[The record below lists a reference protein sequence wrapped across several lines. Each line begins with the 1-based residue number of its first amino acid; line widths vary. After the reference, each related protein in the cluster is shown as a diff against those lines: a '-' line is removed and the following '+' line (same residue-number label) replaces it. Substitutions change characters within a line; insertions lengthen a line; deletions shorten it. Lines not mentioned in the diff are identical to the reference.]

1 MPALQWRHDHHQ
13 PGALLL
19 LGQAGARHLR
29 QYRRHQDI
37 RGPLIAEGVEELFCG
52 SEFVDFSKTT
62 KIALQ

>member
-19 LGQAGARHLR
+19 LGEAGARHLR

-37 RGPLIAEGVEELFCG
+37 RGLLVMGWTAPHGIQVPEVVA
-52 SEFVDFSKTT
+52 VD
-62 KIALQ
+62 